1 MSEAPAATEAYQRLV
16 DDFAYLGDWEE
27 RYGYVIDLGRGMP
40 PIDESDRTEANKV
53 DGCVSQVWLVPQIE
67 RGEGGQLRM
76 QFLGDSDALITRGL
90 IAVLRA
96 LYCGVPVEEVGAIDA
111 GAALA
116 RLDLE
121 SHLSRQRS
129 NGLQAMV
136 KRVQALASGS

>member
-1 MSEAPAATEAYQRLV
+1 MSIPTDATEEFRKIV
-16 DDFAYLGDWEE
+16 EDFTFLDDWED
-27 RYGYVIDLGRGMP
+27 RYGYVIELGRDMP
-40 PIDESDRTEANKV
+40 SMDESDRTDANKV
-53 DGCVSQVWLVPQIE
+53 DGCVSQVWLAPKLE
-67 RGEGGQLRM
+67 RDSEGQLRM

-96 LYCGVPVEEVGAIDA
+96 LYCGLRVREVECIDA

-116 RLDLE
+116 QLDLD

-136 KRVQALASGS
+136 KRVRVLARDG